1 MRLVSCAEPQ
11 GPLEEAPESEL
22 IVGALL
28 PDERDDAGARCAGFW
43 ARDDRYYARV
53 VRNDGAVRWL
63 TFAEPESVVPDREG
77 ARLTSALPAARRVAL
92 VGRASARPVLVLP
105 ARPRRRG

>member
-1 MRLVSCAEPQ
+1 MRLVACAEPQ

-28 PDERDDAGARCAGFW
+28 PDELSATGARCSGFW
-43 ARDDRYYARV
+43 AQNDRYYARV
-53 VRNDGAVRWL
+53 VRGDGAVRWL
-63 TFAEPESVVPDREG
+63 TFAEPEAMVAVGESG
-77 ARLTSALPAARRVAL
+77 RLTSAAPAARRVAL
-92 VGRASARPVLVLP
+92 VGRGITRPVLVLP

>member
-1 MRLVSCAEPQ
+1 MRLVACAEPQ

-22 IVGALL
+22 IVAALL
-28 PDERDDAGARCAGFW
+28 PDEQAGASARCAGFW

-53 VRNDGAVRWL
+53 VREDGAVRWL
-63 TFAEPESVVPDREG
+63 TFAEPESVAAVGDTARRPGGVP
-77 ARLTSALPAARRVAL
+77 ATRRVAL
-92 VGRASARPVLVLP
+92 VGRANAGPVLVLP

>member
-1 MRLVSCAEPQ
+1 MQLVACAEPQ

-22 IVGALL
+22 IGGALL
-28 PDERDDAGARCAGFW
+28 PDERAEAGARCTGYW

-53 VRNDGAVRWL
+53 VRGDGAVRWL
-63 TFAEPESVVPDREG
+63 TFAEPESVAAVGDPVRMASG
-77 ARLTSALPAARRVAL
+77 AATRRVAL
-92 VGRASARPVLVLP
+92 VGRANAGPVLVLP